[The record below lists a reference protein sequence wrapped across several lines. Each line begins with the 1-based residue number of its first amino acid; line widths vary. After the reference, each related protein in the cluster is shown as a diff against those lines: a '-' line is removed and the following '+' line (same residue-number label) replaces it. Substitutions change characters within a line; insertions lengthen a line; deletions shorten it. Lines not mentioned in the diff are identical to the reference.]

1 MSVVTVSDRL
11 VRVLETFAPGEN
23 LEAKLE
29 HVTRDCLESQLGKCN
44 EAVRGFETRYGMTFA
59 EFRQAWQAGKIPQR
73 HSHEIERDFMEWE
86 ARHME
91 QTDLLEA
98 VQELGRSAS

>member
-11 VRVLETFAPGEN
+11 VRVLEAFAPGEN

-29 HVTRDCLESQLGKCN
+29 HVTRDCLESQLRQCH
-44 EAVRGFETRYGMTFA
+44 EAVKGFETRYGMTFA
-59 EFRQAWQAGKIPQR
+59 EFRQAWQAGNIPQR
-73 HSHEIERDFMEWE
+73 RSHEIERDFMEWE

-98 VQELGRSAS
+98 AQEFGRSES

>member
-11 VRVLETFAPGEN
+11 VRALEAFAPGEN

-29 HVTRDCLESQLGKCN
+29 NVTRGCLESQLRQCT

-59 EFRQAWQAGKIPQR
+59 EFSQAWQAGKIPQR
-73 HSHEIERDFMEWE
+73 RSYEIERDFMEWE

-98 VQELGRSAS
+98 AQELSHSES

>member
-44 EAVRGFETRYGMTFA
+44 EAVRSFETRYGIQ
-59 EFRQAWQAGKIPQR
+59 RAGNEGPGFLLPQ
-73 HSHEIERDFMEWE
+73 E
-86 ARHME
+86 
-91 QTDLLEA
+91 
-98 VQELGRSAS
+98 